1 MAARKSWRQLSPAYR
16 ARLERR
22 GITAATHASASKV
35 EARGYHPSRGAVN
48 RKLYN
53 RIINNEGT
61 VAERRT
67 LETQFVWPDWVP
79 RTVSRQRGS
88 RGRRYQFKTQP
99 DVAAAFSLL
108 PNPKSW
114 KDAEFI
120 PRGDGQPWTMIVH
133 LKNGNTKTID
143 IPGGGGPGSGAK
155 EVLEIVTELQEKK
168 VNMPKYKRATSGE
181 EVFFEVMGTDEVT
194 G

>member
-1 MAARKSWRQLSPAYR
+1 MAARKSWRQLTPAYQ
-16 ARLERR
+16 ARLELH

-35 EARGYHPSRGAVN
+35 EARGYHPKKGAIN

-53 RIINNEGT
+53 RIVSNEGT

-79 RTVSRQRGS
+79 RTVTRQRGS
-88 RGRRYQFKTQP
+88 RGRRYQFKTQA

-108 PNPKSW
+108 PNPRSW
-114 KDAEFI
+114 KDVDFI
-120 PRGDGQPWTMIVH
+120 PRGEGQPWTMIVH
-133 LKNGNTKTID
+133 LKNGNERTIL

-168 VNMPKYKRATSGE
+168 VNVPKYQRATSGE
-181 EVFFEVMGTDEVT
+181 EVFFDVLGSDEAS
-194 G
+194 